1 MNSFIR
7 DHYKTSAFNALAPQR
22 RRQLWAHLTQHRHER
37 LTLRSIQDALG
48 YSSVS
53 VVAYDLQFLEDAG
66 YIARPPARHATGIRV
81 LIPMVEMIAVDI
93 LAVPKVDPYRAQR
106 ELERW
111 LFGGMPERGGRR

>member
-1 MNSFIR
+1 MHTFIR
-7 DHYKTSAFNALAPQR
+7 DHYKTSAYHALAPQR
-22 RRQLWAHLTQHRHER
+22 RRELWAYLTEHRYER
-37 LTLRSIQDALG
+37 ITLRSIQDALC

-66 YIARPPARHATGIRV
+66 YIERTPARHATGIRV
-81 LIPMVEMIAVDI
+81 LIPMVEMLAVNI

-111 LFGGMPERGGRR
+111 LFGGMPERDGRR